1 MTATTILAAP
11 AGQPNYTQQ
20 CQSGNTYTAVNG
32 FITGVNVGTDVTDL
46 VKGGC
51 TLLVSG
57 VSRAPLV
64 AGRFYFG
71 NPGDTALAVLT
82 VASTLYAVPF
92 QVPNNISL
100 ASLGI
105 STTTGQTGGAC
116 HLGVYEDNGSGY
128 PGALIVDSGAI
139 TGMTATAINS
149 ASLSPK
155 PSLIPSTVWLASI
168 FTASGTLPSVA
179 GIDPL
184 YTGATNAYLGADT
197 AAHAAATSA
206 TAFTGIS
213 IAGTYGALPAIFPSG
228 ATETMNA
235 ATPCPILGF

>member
-1 MTATTILAAP
+1 MSGTTILKAP
-11 AGQPNYTQQ
+11 STNYTQQ

-32 FITGVNVGTDVTDL
+32 YIVSAAGSDTKDL
-46 VKGGC
+46 IAGGC
-51 TLLVSG
+51 VPVPSGISRPPFVS
-57 VSRAPLV
+57 
-64 AGRFYFG
+64 GRFYFG

-82 VASTLYAVPF
+82 VASTLYAVPV

-149 ASLSPK
+149 ASLSSP
-155 PSLIPSTVWLASI
+155 PSLLPSTVWLASI
-168 FTASGTLPSVA
+168 FTASSTMPSVA

-197 AAHAAATSA
+197 AAHAAAASA

-213 IAGTYGALPAIFPSG
+213 VAGTYGALPANFPSG
-228 ATETMNA
+228 ATLTMNA